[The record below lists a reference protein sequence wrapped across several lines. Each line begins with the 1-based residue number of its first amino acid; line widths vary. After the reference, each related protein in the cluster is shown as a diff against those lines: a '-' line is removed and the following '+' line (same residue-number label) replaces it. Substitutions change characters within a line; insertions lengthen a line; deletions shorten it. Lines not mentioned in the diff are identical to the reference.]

1 MNENTNNDV
10 KITTYDKLLRA
21 WQNSMELAR
30 DFEIYSKEVKDNEN
44 LKEAFAKFAEDECLH
59 AARFR
64 ELLLEYQSK

>member
-1 MNENTNNDV
+1 MDKNNNDV

-30 DFEIYSKEVKDNEN
+30 DFEVYSKEVQDNDN
-44 LKEAFAKFAEDECLH
+44 VKEVFAKFAEDECLH

-64 ELLLEYQSK
+64 ELILEYQRQ

>member
-1 MNENTNNDV
+1 MDKNNNNDV

-30 DFEIYSKEVKDNEN
+30 DFEIYSKEVEDNEKV
-44 LKEAFAKFAEDECLH
+44 KEALSEFAEEECLH

-64 ELLLEYQSK
+64 ELLLEYQK